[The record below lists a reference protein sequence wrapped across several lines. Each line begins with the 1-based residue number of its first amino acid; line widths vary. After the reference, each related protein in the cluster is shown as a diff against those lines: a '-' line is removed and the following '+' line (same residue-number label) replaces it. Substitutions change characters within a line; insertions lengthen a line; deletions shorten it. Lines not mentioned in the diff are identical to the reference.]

1 MEKIKTP
8 TGEVLYTG
16 YLPNGLHY
24 GILPKPGFVKKYAVL
39 STNYGSLDSK
49 FEVPGEGVVEVP
61 DGIAHF
67 LEHKLF
73 EEEEGNVFD
82 RFAGWGASVNA
93 FTSYTQTA
101 YLFSTVDHV
110 YEALGQL
117 IDFVMH
123 PYLTEENV
131 EKEKGIIVQELR
143 MYEDHPDR
151 RLHKNLLNA
160 LYHKNPIRLDIGGT
174 PESVNSTTV
183 EWLMKCYRTFYTASN
198 MALFVA
204 GDVDPDQVLQVV
216 QSNFPG
222 WNESPSPVG
231 ERHYPEEPDHVH
243 QDWVED
249 CLSISRPRCAIG
261 FKNTPIADGPDNL
274 RRQLTMGVVWRLIA
288 GRSSPHYER
297 LYNSGLIDDSFGAS
311 FSSTPLYSYSLV
323 TSQTDDP
330 RKFAEEIKGIIKE
343 VQAGPISEA
352 DVERLKRTLYG
363 GYIASFD
370 SLEYV
375 ANNYI
380 AHYFNGT
387 PYFDFLGV
395 LQSITADDVQQ
406 AANEFLDLERAAV
419 SILLPHAKDEAND
432 QG

>member
-1 MEKIKTP
+1 MERIKTP
-8 TGEVLYTG
+8 TGEELFTG

-24 GILPKPGFVKKYAVL
+24 AILPKPGFVKKYAIL

-82 RFAGWGASVNA
+82 RFAEWGASVNA

-117 IDFVMH
+117 VNFVMH

-143 MYEDHPDR
+143 MYDDHPER

-160 LYHKNPIRLDIGGT
+160 LYHKHPIRIDIGGT
-174 PESVNSTTV
+174 PESVNSVTV
-183 EWLMKCYRTFYTASN
+183 DWLLKCYRTFYQASN

-204 GDVDPDQVLQVV
+204 GDVDPEQVLQVV
-216 QSNFPG
+216 QENFPN
-222 WNESPSPVG
+222 WNGAAQPLG
-231 ERHYPEEPDHVH
+231 RRFYPEEPISVH
-243 QDWVED
+243 QEWVED
-249 CLSISRPRCAIG
+249 RLAISRPRCAMG
-261 FKNTPIADGPDNL
+261 FKNTPVEDGYENL
-274 RRQLTMGVVWRLIA
+274 RRQLAMGIVWRLVA
-288 GRSSPHYER
+288 ARSSPYFER
-297 LYNSGLIDDSFGAS
+297 LYNEGLIDDSFDAS
-311 FSSTPLYSYSLV
+311 FSSTPQYSYSLV
-323 TSQTDDP
+323 TSETDDP
-330 RKFAEEIKGIIKE
+330 ERFVEEMKEIVQE
-343 VQAGPISEA
+343 VQKGPISEA
-352 DVERLKRTLYG
+352 DVERLKRQLYG
-363 GYIASFD
+363 SFIAAFD

-375 ANNYI
+375 ANSYI
-380 AHYFNGT
+380 IHYFNKT
-387 PYFDFLGV
+387 PYLKYLNV
-395 LQSITADDVQQ
+395 LQSLTVDDVQQ
-406 AANEFLDLERAAV
+406 AANDYLDLGKVSV
-419 SILLPHAKDEAND
+419 SILWPYGEDRVSE